1 MPINPLYGYIGA
13 AIAIAAFAAGW
24 SVNGWLYQSREAK
37 ALEQA
42 VRERDEANERAN
54 GIAADYELARTA
66 LNEYSGD
73 ISTKVR
79 VVYRDRKISP
89 NCAIPDSA
97 ARLLDDAR
105 NAANAAITGEPDKPV
120 SDNQRSAQD

>member
-1 MPINPLYGYIGA
+1 MPINPLHGYIGA

-24 SVNGWLYQSREAK
+24 SVNGWRYQSREAK

-73 ISTKVR
+73 VSTKVR
-79 VVYRDRKISP
+79 VVYRDRKVSP
-89 NCAIPDSA
+89 NCAMPDSA

-105 NAANAAITGEPDKPV
+105 NAANAAITGESDKPV
-120 SDNQRSAQD
+120 PDDQRSAQD

>member
-13 AIAIAAFAAGW
+13 AIAITAFAAGW
-24 SVNGWLYQSREAK
+24 SVNGWRYQSREAK

-73 ISTKVR
+73 VSTKVM

-105 NAANAAITGEPDKPV
+105 NAANAAITGEPDRPV
-120 SDNQRSAQD
+120 SDNQRGTQD